1 MSQGTELFSFVY
13 DLTPEERSQV
23 QENMVEISLED
34 YVEWDSNVTLAY
46 NNPTQVQTYL
56 IQTPTVKIHLNFN

>member
-1 MSQGTELFSFVY
+1 MSQGTEFFSFVY

-56 IQTPTVKIHLNFN
+56 IQTPTVKIYLNFN

>member
-1 MSQGTELFSFVY
+1 MSQGTEFFSFVY

>member
-56 IQTPTVKIHLNFN
+56 IQTPTVKIYLNFN